1 MKRLFFNLIS
11 TSLTRIRKCHF
22 LSVHVIAITLF
33 TACQSPTDQRSTPG
47 PASIM
52 SVSAAPTESFVQ
64 HVVAFKF
71 KEGTSEEAIQKHMD
85 DFAGLQ
91 DKISELRSYE
101 AGKTFKVAYESTADY
116 DVMHYTTFANEAD
129 MEVYFNHPDHQKF
142 IDENKGSW
150 ANVLVS
156 NSKVE

>member
-1 MKRLFFNLIS
+1 MNRLFFDLIS
-11 TSLTRIRKCHF
+11 PLTKTRKCRF
-22 LSVHVIAITLF
+22 SVQVIVIILF
-33 TACQSPTDQRSTPG
+33 TACQPSTDQRSTSE

-52 SVSAAPTESFVQ
+52 SVSAAPDESFVQ

-71 KEGTSEEAIQKHMD
+71 KEGTSAEAIQKHMD

-91 DKISELRSYE
+91 DKIPELRSYE

-142 IDENKGSW
+142 IADNKDSW
-150 ANVLVS
+150 ADVFVS
-156 NSKVE
+156 NSRVE